1 MIRGQAFFRRKL
13 EAERDRLKAKLA
25 HYEVFAEG
33 NLGLGNHM
41 ADDGTEAFDQAAGL
55 ALQRN
60 QQRLLEA
67 IERAL
72 ERIEAGTYGVCERCG
87 EAIDPARL
95 KAIPYAVYC
104 IDCQSRIEQQL

>member
-1 MIRGQAFFRRKL
+1 MSRRWTVFRRRLK
-13 EAERDRLKAKLA
+13 AERDRLKAELA
-25 HYEVFAEG
+25 HYKVFAEG

-67 IERAL
+67 VERAL

-87 EAIDPARL
+87 EAIDLARL
-95 KAIPYAVYC
+95 KALPYAIYC